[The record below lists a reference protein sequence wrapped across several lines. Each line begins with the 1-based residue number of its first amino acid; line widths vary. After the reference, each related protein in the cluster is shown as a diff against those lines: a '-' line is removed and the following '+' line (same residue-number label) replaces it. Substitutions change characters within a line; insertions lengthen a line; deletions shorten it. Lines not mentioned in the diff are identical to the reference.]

1 MQKSPLPPPQLIIF
15 DLDNTLYH
23 ANNGLFAQMDDN
35 INHFICEHLETSW
48 QEADTLRLRY
58 WKQYGTTLTG
68 LMKHHGI
75 TPEPFLHAAH
85 NLEID
90 QSLNAAPE
98 LNDLLT
104 QCSTHKI
111 IHTNGT
117 IEHAERVL
125 LRLGILDHFATIY
138 DIRFNHYQPKPCSTT
153 LALVLEQEQT
163 NAATTLVIDD
173 LADNLRA
180 AASIGCQTAW
190 ITAEKSPKQAFDY
203 RYPTITALM
212 QQLLLKGNKQ
222 PPDQR
227 CIPPKEPQQ

>member
-1 MQKSPLPPPQLIIF
+1 MQKSSLPPPKLIIF

-23 ANNGLFAQMDDN
+23 ADNGLFAQMDDN
-35 INHFICEHLETSW
+35 INHFICKHLETSW
-48 QEADTLRLRY
+48 QEADTMRLRY

-98 LNDLLT
+98 LNALLM
-104 QCSTHKI
+104 QLPARSV

-117 IEHAERVL
+117 REHAERVL
-125 LRLGILDHFATIY
+125 LRLGIFDRFTVIY
-138 DIRFNHYQPKPCSTT
+138 DIRFNHYQPKPCGNT
-153 LALVLEQEQT
+153 LTLILEQEQ
-163 NAATTLVIDD
+163 ADARTTLVIDD

-180 AASIGCQTAW
+180 AANIGCQTAW
-190 ITAEKSPKQAFDY
+190 ITAEKSPDQAFDY
-203 RYPTITALM
+203 RSPTIVALLH
-212 QQLLLKGNKQ
+212 QLLLE
-222 PPDQR
+222 R
-227 CIPPKEPQQ
+227 